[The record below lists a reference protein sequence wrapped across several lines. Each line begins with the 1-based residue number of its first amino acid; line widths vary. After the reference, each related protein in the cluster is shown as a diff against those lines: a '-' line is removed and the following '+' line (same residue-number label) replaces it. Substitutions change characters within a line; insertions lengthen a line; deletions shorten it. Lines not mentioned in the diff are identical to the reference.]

1 MAGMSPPRVLLVDD
15 HREVSNMLRS
25 SIQLS
30 GLDCVVVDVTTGE
43 DAIQEMGRGP
53 VDLLVADVRLPGI
66 SGLDLIERLEQIY
79 PRARTI
85 LITGEPSAEV
95 RRRAEALGVVA
106 LLEKPIG
113 TSLFLEAVARVLRD
127 VRRPAVSRDLAGE
140 NRARLLARLQVL
152 HATLDA
158 TSVQLIDSFGRVVDQ
173 EGQILGGDTELV
185 HSALAAASDAGQ
197 KVSELISGLLP
208 ANFQVFEGGKAN
220 LYLFNVGAFYNLI
233 IAVDSSKGMAE
244 TGSILVEGRRAADE
258 LLELLSGFGAVEVAG
273 PERTVL
279 EQRRQ
284 AATAKWRVIMDGDA
298 GEVKKD
304 LEQASKGIKRETA
317 DEFWDQAASSPSQ
330 DKEGED
336 GILTYEE
343 ARNQGLLEEDES

>member
-1 MAGMSPPRVLLVDD
+1 
-15 HREVSNMLRS
+15 
-25 SIQLS
+25 
-30 GLDCVVVDVTTGE
+30 
-43 DAIQEMGRGP
+43 
-53 VDLLVADVRLPGI
+53 
-66 SGLDLIERLEQIY
+66 
-79 PRARTI
+79 
-85 LITGEPSAEV
+85 
-95 RRRAEALGVVA
+95 
-106 LLEKPIG
+106 
-113 TSLFLEAVARVLRD
+113 
-127 VRRPAVSRDLAGE
+127 
-140 NRARLLARLQVL
+140 VL

>member
-79 PRARTI
+79 PQARTI

-152 HATLDA
+152 HATLEA
-158 TSVQLIDSFGRVVDQ
+158 TSVQLIDSFGRIVDQ

-208 ANFQVFEGGKAN
+208 ANVQVFEGGKRTCTCSTWG
-220 LYLFNVGAFYNLI
+220 LSTI
-233 IAVDSSKGMAE
+233 SSLRSTVRRGWPRRDRSWLKAGGQR
-244 TGSILVEGRRAADE
+244 TNCWSSSLVLARLRWPGRSE
-258 LLELLSGFGAVEVAG
+258 LSSNSGVKQ
-273 PERTVL
+273 P
-279 EQRRQ
+279 Q
-284 AATAKWRVIMDGDA
+284 AKWRVIMDGDE

-304 LEQASKGIKRETA
+304 LEQAGKGIKREAA
-317 DEFWDQAASSPSQ
+317 DEFWDQAASSPSNK
-330 DKEGED
+330 KEGED

-343 ARNQGLLEEDES
+343 ARNQGLLEEDE